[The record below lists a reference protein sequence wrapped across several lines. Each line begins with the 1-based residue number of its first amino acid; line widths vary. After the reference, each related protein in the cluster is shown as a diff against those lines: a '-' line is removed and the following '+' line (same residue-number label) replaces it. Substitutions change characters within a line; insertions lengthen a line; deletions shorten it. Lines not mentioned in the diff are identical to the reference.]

1 VDEAVLLSDRI
12 VMKTNGPAAHIGEIL
27 EIELPRP
34 RDRLALATHP
44 RYIEYGARCWRSCTS
59 ARRRPAA

>member
-12 VMKTNGPAAHIGEIL
+12 VMMTNGPAATIGGVL
-27 EIELPRP
+27 DVELQRP

-44 RYIEYGARCWRSCTS
+44 RYIEY
-59 ARRRPAA
+59 RREVLEFLYQRQAKVAA